1 MSSYCPSPSHCHLP
15 RHHPPR
21 SLLQYFPRKGI
32 GPRAGSGQTLDCPG
46 TGPSLLK
53 GHPQKHGGPRDGKQ
67 GESRGTAVL
76 RQAEDEGGASL
87 ALENKSR
94 AGTSLRAVHRV
105 YANSLCPRPQST
117 LCLHPLLMTGAK
129 NTALRAPDGG
139 PTALSPLWSAAPCF
153 TSEVSPRRS
162 PPSTKGV
169 SGPLRSWG
177 LSQTDR
183 ETFPPLYPVP

>member
-1 MSSYCPSPSHCHLP
+1 MGKHLTALAQA
-15 RHHPPR
+15 PPCSR
-21 SLLQYFPRKGI
+21 
-32 GPRAGSGQTLDCPG
+32 G
-46 TGPSLLK
+46 TPKSMED
-53 GHPQKHGGPRDGKQ
+53 PEM
-67 GESRGTAVL
+67 ESRGSRGAQL
-76 RQAEDEGGASL
+76 CCGKQKDEGGASL
-87 ALENKSR
+87 ALENKSG

-105 YANSLCPRPQST
+105 YVNSLCPRPQST